1 MHTKVT
7 KKILVFTDLD
17 GSLLNHYNYSWKDA
31 VPALTRLYKNSYPVI
46 FTSSKTFAEI
56 HQIKQE
62 MGNRHPCISENGAVV
77 NIPCAYFE
85 PGSNDAKDS
94 NFDSYLFAKPY
105 KEIIAVLKALRDEYQ
120 FVFRGFNDI
129 HLDELIALTDLSEE
143 QAKLSKQREASEPL
157 LWKGTADDLEYFE
170 ELLKKEDLI
179 ITKGGRFYHVM
190 SDINKG
196 KTINW
201 LFKKYQ
207 EMEPDT
213 DWITIGLGDSYND
226 IEMLESVDYPVLIT
240 NPGTKQPDLS
250 EIKHLYKT
258 QMPGPQGWNE
268 AVFELLNQ
276 IV

>member
-1 MHTKVT
+1 
-7 KKILVFTDLD
+7 
-17 GSLLNHYNYSWKDA
+17 
-31 VPALTRLYKNSYPVI
+31 
-46 FTSSKTFAEI
+46 
-56 HQIKQE
+56 
-62 MGNRHPCISENGAVV
+62 
-77 NIPCAYFE
+77 
-85 PGSNDAKDS
+85 
-94 NFDSYLFAKPY
+94 
-105 KEIIAVLKALRDEYQ
+105 VLAALRDEYQ

-129 HLDELIALTDLSEE
+129 QLDELVALTELSEE

-157 LWKGTADDLEYFE
+157 LWKDTDDALEYFG

-196 KTINW
+196 ESINW

-240 NPGTKQPDLS
+240 NPGTKQPELS
-250 EIKHLYKT
+250 DINTVYKT
-258 QMPGPQGWNE
+258 RLPGPQGWNE
-268 AVFELLNQ
+268 AVIEILDK